1 MPTEIPK
8 ILIIDDNEDILT
20 AAKLLLK
27 QVPYAIRTEKN
38 PETIPSILTEES
50 FDLILLDMNF
60 TRDVTSGNEGFHW
73 LNVILRI
80 NPSAVVLMITAFG
93 DVETAV
99 KAVKA
104 GATDFILKPW
114 QNDKL
119 LATIATAI
127 KLSRSQNQVK
137 QLEERQE
144 QLIHAMAQPEHE
156 MIGQSYSMIRVYE
169 TIRKVAKTDASVL
182 ILGENGTGKE
192 LVARAIHNQSDRADH
207 MFVSVDMGAIPD
219 SLFESELF
227 GHVKGAFTDAKG
239 DRAGKFEAASG
250 GTLFLDEIGNLS
262 VPMQAKLLRVLET
275 RHVTRIGSNQAIPFD
290 VRLICATNRALHE
303 AAANDE
309 FRQDFLYRINT
320 VEINLP
326 PLRNRR
332 EDIPD
337 LVSHF
342 MTHYSKKYNRPLPA
356 LDTTALEKLKNH
368 TWPGNIRELRHTI
381 ERAMILNDSSHFYA
395 QDFVLS
401 AVEPMAQTVIQDSR
415 TLEETEKQLLQKV
428 LEKHQGN
435 ISRAARELGLTRTS
449 LYRRME
455 KYGL

>member
-1 MPTEIPK
+1 M
-8 ILIIDDNEDILT
+8 
-20 AAKLLLK
+20 
-27 QVPYAIRTEKN
+27 PYAIRTEKN

-156 MIGQSYSMIRVYE
+156 MIGQSPAMIRVYE

-262 VPMQAKLLRVLET
+262 IPMQAKLLRVLET

-356 LDTTALEKLKNH
+356 LYTTALEKLKNH

-435 ISRAARELGLTRTS
+435 ISRAARELGITRTS